1 MTKTVVV
8 IGAGPAGIMSALT
21 ARNNGADV
29 ILIDKNAKIGRK
41 LYISGKG
48 RCNLTNV
55 AEYAEF
61 LSCVKN
67 NSKFLMGAMRQFDSR
82 KTMDYFESLGVP
94 LKVERGGRVFPVSD
108 KSSDII
114 DALYKELN
122 RVGVELKLDTSF
134 LGVNTE
140 SGRVTSVKT
149 NKGSIKC
156 DSLII
161 AVGGVSYPK
170 TGSDGSAYGII
181 REIGHTIVTPV
192 ASLSALELSGIESP
206 LGFISARKLPFPE
219 GLSLKNVRL
228 TAIGEPNGKKISEEF
243 GEMLF
248 TDTGISGPIVLS
260 LSSEINRK
268 SPSEIKLVLDLKP
281 ALDDA
286 TLDKRILSDF
296 GAMGNK
302 MFRNSLDALLP
313 KSLIPYVVSASGIT
327 AEKPVNSV
335 TKAERKI
342 LIDLLK
348 RMTFR
353 FEGLAPV
360 EEAIVTSGG
369 VMVKEINPKTMCSK
383 LYDNLYFAGEVI
395 DVDALTGGFN
405 IQIALSTGYVAGM
418 NA

>member
-8 IGAGPAGIMSALT
+8 VGAGPAGIMSALT
-21 ARNNGADV
+21 ARKNGADV

-55 AEYAEF
+55 AEYSEF

-67 NSKFLMGAMRQFDSR
+67 NSKFLMGAMRQFDSG

-114 DALYKELN
+114 DALYRELN
-122 RVGVELKLDTSF
+122 EEGVELKLDTAF
-134 LGVNTE
+134 VGVE
-140 SGRVTSVKT
+140 ASCGSVTRIIT
-149 NKGSIKC
+149 NRGNISC
-156 DSLII
+156 DSLVI

-181 REIGHTIVTPV
+181 REIGHTIVPPV
-192 ASLSALELSGIESP
+192 ASLSALELGGIESP
-206 LGFISARKLPFPE
+206 IGFLSARKLPFPE

-228 TAIGEPNGKKISEEF
+228 TAIGESDGKKISEEF

-260 LSSEINRK
+260 LSSSVNRME
-268 SPSEIKLVLDLKP
+268 PSDIKLVLDLKP

-313 KSLIPYVVSASGIT
+313 KSMIPYVVRASGIV

-342 LIDLLK
+342 LVDLLK

-353 FEGLAPV
+353 YDGLAPI
-360 EEAIVTSGG
+360 ETAIVTSGG
-369 VMVKEINPKTMCSK
+369 VSVKEINPKTMRSK